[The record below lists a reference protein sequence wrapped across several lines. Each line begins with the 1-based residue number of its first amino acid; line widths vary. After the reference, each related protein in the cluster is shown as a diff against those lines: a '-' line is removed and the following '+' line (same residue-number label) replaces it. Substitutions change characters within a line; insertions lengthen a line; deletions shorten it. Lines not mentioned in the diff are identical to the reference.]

1 MFKTRLGRGAGITW
15 QRCDAIDYYISILT
29 QALGEVDVERI
40 VRRREDEKTRR
51 RWWLESGRMVAG
63 KWKDGGEE
71 TGT

>member
-40 VRRREDEKTRR
+40 VRRREDEKT
-51 RWWLESGRMVAG
+51 MVAG

-71 TGT
+71 ETGT

>member
-29 QALGEVDVERI
+29 QAL
-40 VRRREDEKTRR
+40 DEKTRR